1 MYKAKLEQ
9 FNQEIEQNSALQE
22 RLNQA
27 KDKESVIAVV
37 TEIAQ
42 EKGYNFTKQE
52 VEEYVDQLASEQEVS
67 EEQLE
72 SIAGGTPQVD
82 GWLTKYVNISC

>member
-1 MYKAKLEQ
+1 MSQSKFEQ
-9 FNQEIEQNSALQE
+9 FNQEVEQNSALQE

-37 TEIAQ
+37 MEIGQ
-42 EKGYNFTKQE
+42 EKGYSFTRQE
-52 VEEYVDQLASEQEVS
+52 AEEYVNQLISQQEIS

-72 SIAGGTPQVD
+72 AIAGGAAQTD
-82 GWLTKYVNISC
+82 GFNIWKCDDSD